1 VITLMAID
9 SGGSPQYGCKSK
21 MCMSAGTKNA
31 LAIVASQIFWPS
43 SFKNEQVPTSMF
55 PMIQLLF

>member
-1 VITLMAID
+1 MAID

-31 LAIVASQIFWPS
+31 LAIVASQIF
-43 SFKNEQVPTSMF
+43 
-55 PMIQLLF
+55 